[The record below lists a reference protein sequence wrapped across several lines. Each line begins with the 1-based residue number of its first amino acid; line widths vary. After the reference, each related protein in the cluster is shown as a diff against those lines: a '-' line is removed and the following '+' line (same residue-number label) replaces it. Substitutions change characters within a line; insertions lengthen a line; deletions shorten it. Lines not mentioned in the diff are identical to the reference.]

1 MALLLYILLTAFIMQ
16 HNRHRTMSSS
26 ILASQFSQ
34 LNLYRLP
41 NEMWIAVF
49 EAITSPSD
57 LFKVI
62 QTCKHFYQLAIRV
75 LYRSVQWTSPLT
87 YARNAPFWLNRSDAM
102 ADVPTSLLISIS
114 HMPLNSYARF
124 DPQTAIVEADGT
136 WKLSPPYV
144 PRQKCHNNNNH

>member
-1 MALLLYILLTAFIMQ
+1 
-16 HNRHRTMSSS
+16 MSSS